1 MGTKQRRP
9 LAIAEGRRAPTFALE
24 DAAGTIH
31 RLADYAGKHVIVY
44 FYPRD
49 ETPGCTK
56 EACRFRDI
64 WDEFRTRGVMVL
76 GVSPDSA
83 ASHAKF
89 AANHRLPFP
98 LLSDPDRKAMER
110 YGAWGEKMLY
120 GKTTTGVIRSTV
132 WIGPDGRVRK
142 HWRRVANAAEHPDHV
157 LEAVAAGS

>member
-9 LAIAEGRRAPTFALE
+9 TAIAEGKRAPAFTLT
-24 DAAGTIH
+24 DAAGTPH
-31 RLADYAGKHVIVY
+31 TLADYAGQDVVVY

-64 WDEFRTRGVMVL
+64 WDEFRTRGVVVL

-83 ASHAKF
+83 ASHARF

-98 LLSDPDRKAMER
+98 LLSDPDRQVMER
-110 YGAWGEKMLY
+110 YGAWGEKTMY
-120 GKTTTGVIRSTV
+120 GRTTMGVIRSTV
-132 WIGPDGRVRK
+132 WIGRDGSVRK
-142 HWRRVANAAEHPDHV
+142 HWKRVAKAAEHPDQV
-157 LEAVAAGS
+157 LAAIAAA

>member
-9 LAIAEGRRAPTFALE
+9 LTIEVGKPAPAFALK
-24 DAAGTIH
+24 DASGTT
-31 RLADYAGKHVIVY
+31 RSLADYAGRDVIVY

-64 WDEFRTRGVMVL
+64 WDEFRARNVAVL

-83 ASHAKF
+83 DSHAKF

-98 LLSDPDRKAMER
+98 LLSDPDRTVMER
-110 YGAWGEKMLY
+110 YGAWGEKSMY
-120 GKTTTGVIRSTV
+120 GKTTMGVIRSTV
-132 WIGPDGRVRK
+132 WIGPDGRVRQ
-142 HWRRVANAAEHPDHV
+142 HWPRVAKAAEHPDHV
-157 LEAVAAGS
+157 LAAVAGA

>member
-1 MGTKQRRP
+1 MGKK
-9 LAIAEGRRAPTFALE
+9 GRSPSTIEAGGRAPAFALK
-24 DAAGTIH
+24 DAAGITH
-31 RLADYAGKHVIVY
+31 TLADYSGKDVIVY

-56 EACRFRDI
+56 EACGFRDI
-64 WDEFRTRGVMVL
+64 WEEFRQRGVVVL

-98 LLSDPDRKAMER
+98 LLSDPDRQVMER
-110 YGAWGEKMLY
+110 YGAWGEKTMY
-120 GKTTTGVIRSTV
+120 GKTTLGVIRSTV

-142 HWRRVANAAEHPDHV
+142 HWKRVAKAAEHPDAV
-157 LEAVAAGS
+157 LQAVASAS

>member
-1 MGTKQRRP
+1 MGAKQRGP
-9 LAIAEGRRAPTFALE
+9 MTIEEGKPAPAFALK
-24 DAAGTIH
+24 DASGTTH
-31 RLADYAGKHVIVY
+31 TLADYAGKDVIVY

-64 WDEFRTRGVMVL
+64 WDEFRTRGVVVL

-98 LLSDPDRKAMER
+98 LLSDPDRKVMER
-110 YGAWGEKMLY
+110 YGAWGEKSMY
-120 GKTTTGVIRSTV
+120 GKTTMGVIRSTV
-132 WIGPDGRVRK
+132 WIGPDGKVLR
-142 HWRRVANAAEHPDHV
+142 HWKRVAKAAEHPDHV
-157 LEAVAAGS
+157 LAAVAAA